1 MATASAEA
9 SAGGTLRTC
18 SQWASG
24 ASSVASSSATITGM
38 TTTII
43 RLANSA
49 SSTMPPITM
58 TARSVTAEATASPR
72 GTASS
77 PAMCTT
83 GRCPAGSGRPFGR
96 DSVAAGG
103 TSSCA
108 MGSG

>member
-1 MATASAEA
+1 
-9 SAGGTLRTC
+9 LRSR

-38 TTTII
+38 TTTIM

-49 SSTMPPITM
+49 SSTIPPMTM

-83 GRCPAGSGRPFGR
+83 GRCAAGSARPFACG
-96 DSVAAGG
+96 SAAAGG

-108 MGSG
+108 MASG